1 MLTKFAPR
9 LIPLLVL
16 TLMPT
21 VIFAQGLLVQEAALK
36 KHLAA
41 MTEKFQKASNDEG
54 KRVAVLPIKGD
65 NNDIVRSK
73 IEEAVLDSG
82 KFQLIDRANLQTLI
96 NEIEFQEGAEIDGKT
111 VKELK
116 IKGVDYVITGSA
128 QNTRSGAATVLS
140 IRFKMTSCSTAAMA
154 SVYNN
159 SVMMSAEKQM
169 NKMLESIGAG
179 PIIIIGFI
187 LLVALVLVFKV
198 FRGAKSAAS
207 NTIFATIKDYMEADK
222 KIRENTGTELR
233 QIKTRLKDAAAA
245 CTDNDKS
252 DFATSINTIAGDI
265 DLLSQS
271 VTGAPFGQDLAQA
284 RAIPRDVAE
293 RLKAADLAFTDR
305 VADLGKNVSRL
316 KELANEKRFDG
327 LDSDI
332 NKLKSE
338 VSGLKDKFE
347 ERGRILR
354 SF

>member
-1 MLTKFAPR
+1 MLTR
-9 LIPLLVL
+9 LVPKLLPLLLLSLLPALVG
-16 TLMPT
+16 
-21 VIFAQGLLVQEAALK
+21 AQGLLVQDAALQQ
-36 KHLAA
+36 HLAA
-41 MTEKFQKASNDEG
+41 MRDKFKMANNDEG

-65 NNDIVRSK
+65 NNDVVRAK

-96 NEIEFQEGAEIDGKT
+96 TEIEFQEGAEIDSKT

-116 IKGVDYVITGSA
+116 IKGVDYVIIGSA
-128 QNTRSGAATVLS
+128 LNAAQGAGTVLK
-140 IRFKMTSCSTAAMA
+140 IEFKMTSCSTAAMA
-154 SVYNN
+154 SRYSK
-159 SVMMSAEKQM
+159 SVLMSAESWMSQF
-169 NKMLESIGAG
+169 LQTVGAG

-187 LLVALVLVFKV
+187 LLIALVLVFKV
-198 FRGAKSAAS
+198 FRGAKSAAL

-222 KIRENTGTELR
+222 KIRENTGQELR

-245 CTDNDKS
+245 CTDNDKG

-265 DLLSQS
+265 DLLSQA

-316 KELANEKRFDG
+316 KDLANEKRFDG